1 MSKSGIQLV
10 KNRITQTSRNIFDP
24 AFDHTACTVLA
35 IETLLEIDR
44 CFFCCIGI
52 WHAECIISDLFF

>member
-24 AFDHTACTVLA
+24 AFDHTACTVLV
-35 IETLLEIDR
+35 IETLLEIGG
-44 CFFCCIGI
+44 CFFCRIGV
-52 WHAECIISDLFF
+52 WHTEGIVPDLFF